1 MSPLSKNEYSLSIDN
16 YFTAKENLSLAR
28 KIEEKNQI
36 KFYEGLSSSFE
47 LREAQLQLFSSQSN
61 YLNSMIKVIN
71 KKSELDIVIN
81 SPKKN

>member
-1 MSPLSKNEYSLSIDN
+1 M
-16 YFTAKENLSLAR
+16 R
-28 KIEEKNQI
+28 VKNQI